1 MYMCVYIVYACIY
14 YTLTHTHARTYT
26 VIACKSS
33 LTDFKFLFIYV
44 FILLEGVVG
53 RQIGYERR
61 KDFPHRLELES
72 VLV

>member
-14 YTLTHTHARTYT
+14 YTHTHTHARTYT

-33 LTDFKFLFIYV
+33 LTDFKFLFIYI